1 MTEKRKLYF
10 FSSSYP
16 YDIGEQWKT
25 NELVVLK
32 ENFEITVIPF
42 YSDSKKI
49 EAEIMEGIK
58 YENPVFEKLTPPK
71 VLIQILKMIF
81 SSYLGIFVKEFIKK
95 KVYLNKNL
103 FIQWI
108 TGSYRI
114 LKLSGNKRL
123 MKILNSIEDYSILY
137 FYWGRETSE
146 IITILKPKKNI
157 KIILRLH
164 GFDLYEERNNNY
176 IPYRSS
182 QLKKTDIVLFV
193 SQNGHNYLLNR
204 YNKINFKGHISRLGT
219 VFEGLSKAS
228 EDNILRVFSCSSVI
242 PLKRVELIGQALFK
256 LNIGVIWTHIGG
268 GEQFDKLKN
277 FVVQSPKNIT
287 VILKGQVKSS
297 RIKRIYIDNCSD
309 LFINVSTT
317 EGVPVSIME
326 ALSAGIPVL
335 ATNVGGTSE
344 LIDDKVGKLLPS
356 ELTANELS
364 DEILSFYNLPFKKK
378 QELRIHAFNRF
389 KERCDAADLA
399 LKLSDYLSNI

>member
-1 MTEKRKLYF
+1 
-10 FSSSYP
+10 
-16 YDIGEQWKT
+16 
-25 NELVVLK
+25 
-32 ENFEITVIPF
+32 
-42 YSDSKKI
+42 
-49 EAEIMEGIK
+49 
-58 YENPVFEKLTPPK
+58 
-71 VLIQILKMIF
+71 
-81 SSYLGIFVKEFIKK
+81 
-95 KVYLNKNL
+95 
-103 FIQWI
+103 
-108 TGSYRI
+108 
-114 LKLSGNKRL
+114 